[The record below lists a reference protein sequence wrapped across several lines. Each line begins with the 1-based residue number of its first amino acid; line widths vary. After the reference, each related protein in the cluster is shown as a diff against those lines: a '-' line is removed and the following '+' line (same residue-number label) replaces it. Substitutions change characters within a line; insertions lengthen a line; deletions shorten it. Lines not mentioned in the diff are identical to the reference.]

1 MTPIGK
7 YIIVPTSKYHSQKSA
22 SVSSGLSAPYHQ
34 NEQRLKEPIKLE
46 QSESQSIVVNVEVM
60 RSLRNGT
67 VDAVLHVLVNV
78 TIDELRQWA
87 KEEERVVQLVVG
99 LNRRC

>member
-1 MTPIGK
+1 
-7 YIIVPTSKYHSQKSA
+7 
-22 SVSSGLSAPYHQ
+22 
-34 NEQRLKEPIKLE
+34 
-46 QSESQSIVVNVEVM
+46 M

-99 LNRRC
+99 LNQRC